1 MALIRGRERKGAA
14 AIFTASMAD
23 IVFLLIVFFVLTYKV
38 EVDRT
43 RMDLPDT
50 WIRNKIPEKAAVISI
65 APPDDL
71 TAPLTVRVS
80 TGEEMSLP
88 VSTNEEVVTFASTEV
103 ARNPNKEF
111 IIKADEQVPYE
122 HVDAVLD
129 ALKQSKV
136 KNIYLLS
143 EQKTVD
149 R

>member
-1 MALIRGRERKGAA
+1 MALIRGKERKDAA
-14 AIFTASMAD
+14 QIFTASMAD

-43 RMDLPDT
+43 KMDLPDT

-103 ARNPNKEF
+103 ARDPNKEF